1 MLTVFC
7 IVLLHTAF
15 LHFCFLYT
23 NSLFSLCILISTISC
38 PWIMLFLYLQPLH
51 LGGILDIML
60 LGRCVN
66 AIQWGPIGVAI
77 SLLLSILYFY
87 NYLLVLICF
96 NTLSQNHRGWDGNS
110 GDHLVQ
116 PPTKKQ
122 VLKGIIY

>member
-1 MLTVFC
+1 
-7 IVLLHTAF
+7 
-15 LHFCFLYT
+15 
-23 NSLFSLCILISTISC
+23 
-38 PWIMLFLYLQPLH
+38 MLFLYLQPLH